1 MTAESV
7 PVRWPNGAQCAVCL
21 TFDFDAESLWLGKE
35 PENAELLATL
45 SLGGY
50 GAKVGIVKILE
61 LLKAEGLKATFFTP
75 GWTVDNHT
83 GRVETILRDGH
94 ELAHHG
100 YLHYRPDPA
109 RPEQIIEE
117 LERGLDAMKRHFGL
131 RPKGYR
137 PPSSESCHFLLE
149 ALVERGF
156 VYNSCFKDDVHPYR
170 HRLRD
175 GRAGPIELPEHPSL
189 DDWNFGATHL
199 RAPRPLFTREHVL
212 SIWQDEFRAIY
223 ETGGVFVLVMHPQ
236 VTGRPM
242 RLGILREFLAFTRR
256 FPKLWY
262 ATGSEVAGAFAL
274 QEKERKSQAAE

>member
-1 MTAESV
+1 M
-7 PVRWPNGAQCAVCL
+7 R
-21 TFDFDAESLWLGKE
+21 
-35 PENAELLATL
+35 
-45 SLGGY
+45 
-50 GAKVGIVKILE
+50 
-61 LLKAEGLKATFFTP
+61 
-75 GWTVDNHT
+75 
-83 GRVETILRDGH
+83 
-94 ELAHHG
+94 
-100 YLHYRPDPA
+100 
-109 RPEQIIEE
+109 
-117 LERGLDAMKRHFGL
+117 RHFDV

-156 VYNSCFKDDVHPYR
+156 LYNSCFKDDIHPYR

-223 ETGGVFVLVMHPQ
+223 EMGGVFVLVMHPQ

-256 FPKLWY
+256 FPRLWY
-262 ATGSEVAGAFAL
+262 ATGSEVAGAFVL

>member
-7 PVRWPNGAQCAVCL
+7 RVRWPNGAQCAVCL

-61 LLKAEGLKATFFTP
+61 LLKAEGVKGTFFTP
-75 GWTVDNHT
+75 GWTVDTHT
-83 GRVETILRDGH
+83 GRVEAILKGGH

-100 YLHYRPDPA
+100 YMHYRPDPA
-109 RPEQIIEE
+109 RPDQMIEE
-117 LERGLDAMKRHFGL
+117 LERGLDAMHRHFGL
-131 RPKGYR
+131 RPRGYR
-137 PPSSESCHFLLE
+137 PPSSESNHALLE
-149 ALVERGF
+149 ALAERGF
-156 VYNSCFKDDVHPYR
+156 IYNSCFKDDVHPYR

-175 GRAGPIELPEHPSL
+175 GRPGPIELPEHPSL

-212 SIWQDEFRAIY
+212 SIWQDEFQEIY
-223 ETGGVFVLVMHPQ
+223 EMGGVFVLVMHPQ

-242 RLGILREFLAFTRR
+242 RLRILREFIAFTRR
-256 FPKLWY
+256 FPNLWY
-262 ATGSEVAGAFAL
+262 ATGSEVAQAFAAQEAEL
-274 QEKERKSQAAE
+274 QRRVTV